1 MEVVRR
7 RAFFWGL
14 IITFILVKFNS
25 GFGILVDLF
34 DEFRCGLFLL
44 DGCIYDWIR
53 RQVLY
58 CIAFGNGVEA
68 VNLFSMKCTIV

>member
-1 MEVVRR
+1 MSS
-7 RAFFWGL
+7 A
-14 IITFILVKFNS
+14 
-25 GFGILVDLF
+25 VDCF
-34 DEFRCGLFLL
+34 CWMDASM
-44 DGCIYDWIR
+44 IWIR